1 MLYDKKKVSTFCP
14 KQPNSE
20 KKFAFD
26 DKLTKVQES
35 HMKTEQV

>member
-1 MLYDKKKVSTFCP
+1 MLNDKKMVSTFCP

-20 KKFAFD
+20 KKFGFD

-35 HMKTEQV
+35 HI